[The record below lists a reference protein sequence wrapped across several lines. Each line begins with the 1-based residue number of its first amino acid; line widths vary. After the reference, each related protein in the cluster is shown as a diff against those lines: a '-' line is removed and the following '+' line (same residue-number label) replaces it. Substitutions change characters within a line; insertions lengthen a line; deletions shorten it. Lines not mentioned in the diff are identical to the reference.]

1 MNAVEPIA
9 GKAKTGIWGLD
20 DILSGGFSRGHVFL
34 VEGAPG
40 TGKTTIA
47 LQFLMEGAQA
57 GEKCLYITLSET
69 ERELREG
76 AASHGWALE
85 DGIEVFELLPPESLL
100 DSEQQQSLLYS
111 SDLEL
116 GETTKQIFEAVER
129 ARPSRVVLDSLSEIR
144 LLAQSSLR
152 YRRQILAIKHY
163 FAKFGTTVML
173 LDDLTAELAD
183 KTVHSVAHGVLRLEE
198 LAPAYGAERRRARV
212 IKYPRGRVSRG
223 CSRD

>member
-1 MNAVEPIA
+1 HGFSYGMRAAMNFLE
-9 GKAKTGIWGLD
+9 KTEHRAKIGIWGLD
-20 DILSGGFSRGHVFL
+20 DILSGGLSRGHLFL

-47 LQFLMEGAQA
+47 LQFLMEGARA

-69 ERELREG
+69 ERELRDG
-76 AASHGWALE
+76 AASHGWALGDE
-85 DGIEVFELLPPESLL
+85 IEIFELLPPESLL

-129 ARPSRVVLDSLSEIR
+129 ARPDRVVLDSLSEIR

-163 FAKFGTTVML
+163 FARFGTTVML
-173 LDDLTAELAD
+173 LDDLTTELAD
-183 KTVHSVAHGVLRLEE
+183 KTVHSVAHGVLRLE
-198 LAPAYGAERRRARV
+198 
-212 IKYPRGRVSRG
+212 
-223 CSRD
+223 

>member
-1 MNAVEPIA
+1 MPSRFSPGLGGIMNLAEPINS
-9 GKAKTGIWGLD
+9 KANTGIWGLD
-20 DILSGGFSRGHVFL
+20 DILSGGFSRQHVFL

-47 LQFLMEGAQA
+47 LQFLMEGARA

-69 ERELREG
+69 EAELRGG
-76 AASHGWALE
+76 AGWHGWSLDE
-85 DGIEVFELLPPESLL
+85 QIEVFELLPPESLL
-100 DSEQQQSLLYS
+100 DSDQQQSLLYS

-116 GETTKQIFEAVER
+116 GETTKQIFEVVER

-152 YRRQILAIKHY
+152 YRRHIIALKHY
-163 FAKFGTTVML
+163 FAKFGTTVLM
-173 LDDLTAELAD
+173 LDDLTAEQAD

-198 LAPAYGAERRRARV
+198 L
-212 IKYPRGRVSRG
+212 
-223 CSRD
+223 